1 MPQSTDVFSL
11 YLMRLRSS
19 VVVLNVSLSVDKV
32 TTDEELEEMLQRDNL
47 AIFIS
52 DVSGFSFSSGQHK

>member
-1 MPQSTDVFSL
+1 MMILEIISDVKL
-11 YLMRLRSS
+11 ICLL
-19 VVVLNVSLSVDKV
+19 VDKV

-52 DVSGFSFSSGQHK
+52 DVSKLPASHLKQYTL